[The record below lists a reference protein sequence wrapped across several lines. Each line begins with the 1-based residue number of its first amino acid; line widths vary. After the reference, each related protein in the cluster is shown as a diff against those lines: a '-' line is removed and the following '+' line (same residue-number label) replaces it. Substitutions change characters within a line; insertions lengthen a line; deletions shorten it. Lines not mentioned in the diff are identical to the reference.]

1 MFENNAGECL
11 CVAVAAGV
19 LGAMVLNRHGAS
31 LLHGPHPAPTECSAR
46 AADVSARAATTD
58 DGGDDPWQFESQLE
72 SLLDEDAPG
81 IKRPLT
87 RAGKANAERSLP
99 GAQTVETTYSRS
111 LGVLIP
117 RIGCTIATKPP
128 KATGS
133 MWFGAPEA
141 YADASAGVDTHVTS
155 TF

>member
-1 MFENNAGECL
+1 MFENNVGECL

-19 LGAMVLNRHGAS
+19 LGAMVLNRHGAP

-58 DGGDDPWQFESQLE
+58 DGGDDLWQLE
-72 SLLDEDAPG
+72 SVLDDEDAPG
-81 IKRPLT
+81 TQRPLT